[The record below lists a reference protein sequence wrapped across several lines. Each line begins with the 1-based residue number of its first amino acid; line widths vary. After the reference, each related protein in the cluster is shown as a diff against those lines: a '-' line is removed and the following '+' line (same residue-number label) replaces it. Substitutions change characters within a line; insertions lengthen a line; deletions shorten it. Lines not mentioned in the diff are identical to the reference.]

1 MTATETETE
10 TEFFQRAHRLSG
22 LSDADWQAVLHKA
35 ASLGEG
41 DSLPGA
47 IVARW
52 NHHYLCTVGYP
63 DGEREDGSPY
73 WGPSPENWAL
83 ATIY

>member
-10 TEFFQRAHRLSG
+10 FFQKVQRLSG
-22 LSDADWQAVLHKA
+22 LSDADWQTVLHKTA
-35 ASLGEG
+35 TLGKG
-41 DSLPGA
+41 DFFPGA

-52 NHHYLCTVGYP
+52 NDFYLCTVGYP
-63 DGEREDGSPY
+63 DEEREDGSSY

-83 ATIY
+83 AKIY